1 MKVKNIAFSGIMAA
15 ILMSMAGAH
24 AATAVQIASQQYVQN
39 QVADKATRT
48 ELSEGL
54 ATKADKTAFE
64 SLQTAVNSTESG
76 LGTKAAQ
83 ASLDQTNAYI
93 GTIPEGATATNVVA
107 YVQEKTAGIATDAA
121 LEELTGRVTTA
132 ETDIDGLQAK
142 VGDVSVADRIATS
155 LADYTTT
162 ANLQKDYLTKAD
174 ATNTYATKTT
184 IGDLGTHETV
194 VAYVGDAVETVN
206 DNLGTTKSTAE
217 EALGKADANAD
228 TIGTLS
234 TDVATLQST
243 VGNAES
249 GLVKG
254 VADNAAAIAAEESRA
269 TAAEEALDGRVDT
282 LETTVN
288 DTTSGVAANA
298 AAITTLNSGDTVEGS
313 VAYKIKATA
322 ETLLNKPVENT
333 CGANSGLC
341 VLTMSNDGDLV
352 WIDVTNPA
360 TE

>member
-1 MKVKNIAFSGIMAA
+1 MKVKNIMFSGVMAA
-15 ILMSMAGAH
+15 ILMGTAGAH
-24 AATAVQIASQQYVQN
+24 AATAVQIASQKYVEN

-54 ATKADKTAFE
+54 AAKADKTAFE
-64 SLQTAVNSTESG
+64 SLQSAVNSTESG

-93 GTIPEGATATNVVA
+93 GTIPNTATATNIVA
-107 YVQEKTAGIATDAA
+107 YVQEKTAGIATDTA
-121 LEELTGRVTTA
+121 LEELTGRVATT
-132 ETDIDGLQAK
+132 ETDIDGLQDK

-184 IGDLGTHETV
+184 IGDLGAHETV
-194 VAYVGDAVETVN
+194 VAYVGDAVQQVN
-206 DNLGTTKSTAE
+206 ANLGGVQE
-217 EALGKADANAD
+217 DVDEALEKADTN
-228 TIGTLS
+228 TGLIEGLT

-254 VADNAAAIAAEESRA
+254 VADNAAAIATEESRA
-269 TAAEEALDGRVDT
+269 KAAEEALDGRVGT

-298 AAITTLNSGDTVEGS
+298 AAITTLNSGADVEGS
-313 VAYKIKATA
+313 VDNKIKVKAD
-322 ETLLNKPVENT
+322 TLLNRPTTNT

-341 VLTMSNDGDLV
+341 VLTMSNEGDLV
-352 WIDVTNPA
+352 WIDVTDPA